1 MVDLDPWLSTLDTTS
16 INPNINTSKTQT
28 VSDNKPAAPVL
39 INGRNVEKLREKH
52 QMCQHNQM
60 LPVYVS
66 IDISSKQVIS
76 RSRFLSITWLS
87 YREVEEMV
95 VERLVY
101 HRLQLETASECLLV
115 FLTRLYLTSLQR
127 VKHTFLM
134 WGWHISSCVYGAR
147 TAVLAPEPSQSR
159 NHGVLRS

>member
-28 VSDNKPAAPVL
+28 VSDNKTAALVL
-39 INGRNVEKLREKH
+39 IDGRNVEKLREKH

-76 RSRFLSITWLS
+76 RSRFLSITWLIS
-87 YREVEEMV
+87 GGRGDGGGKAGLPSAAVGDCLWMFVGVFNETLFESNIHFWCEVGTFPV
-95 VERLVY
+95 VFMEPE
-101 HRLQLETASECLLV
+101 QLFWLLNPVRAEITA
-115 FLTRLYLTSLQR
+115 F
-127 VKHTFLM
+127 
-134 WGWHISSCVYGAR
+134 
-147 TAVLAPEPSQSR
+147 
-159 NHGVLRS
+159 

>member
-76 RSRFLSITWLS
+76 RSRYIFITWLS

>member
-1 MVDLDPWLSTLDTTS
+1 MDLDPWLSTLDTTS

-28 VSDNKPAAPVL
+28 VSDNKTAALVL

-101 HRLQLETASECLLV
+101 HRLQLETDSECWLV

-159 NHGVLRS
+159 NPGVLRS